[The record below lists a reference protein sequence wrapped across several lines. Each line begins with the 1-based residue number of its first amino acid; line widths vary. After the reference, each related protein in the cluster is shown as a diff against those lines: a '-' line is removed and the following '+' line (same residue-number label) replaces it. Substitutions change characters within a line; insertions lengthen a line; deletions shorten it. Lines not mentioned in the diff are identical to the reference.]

1 MAILG
6 GNAMLKIHTTLA
18 AACAVLALTAASQAG
33 AQDAA
38 EETREALDSMP
49 ALIAQM
55 ADKLRPVADSIGV
68 DISDLMREMEPLMR
82 AAFPTPPEGDASWAY
97 SFRFENNSSVTDSGA
112 ATEGRQTVL
121 ADAQAC
127 AALYP
132 LGGPVVHF
140 RRIHRDGLI
149 GHQCIMRT
157 YEDSAGVLISETY
170 AEGPDRHMSASY
182 AAAASVEDDPDAAR
196 ALFEPVVDS
205 NIGLAVELADLA
217 LESAIRAVPGGPD
230 PD

>member
-1 MAILG
+1 
-6 GNAMLKIHTTLA
+6 
-18 AACAVLALTAASQAG
+18 
-33 AQDAA
+33 
-38 EETREALDSMP
+38 MP

-55 ADKLRPVADSIGV
+55 AEKLRPLADSVGV
-68 DISDLMREMEPLMR
+68 DISDLMLEMEPMMR
-82 AAFPTPPEGDASWAY
+82 AAFPTPPEGDANWAY
-97 SFRFENNSSVTDSGA
+97 SFRFQNDNSVTDSGT

-149 GHQCIMRT
+149 GHQCIMRS

-196 ALFEPVVDS
+196 ALFEPVLDT
-205 NIGLAVELADLA
+205 NIDLAVELADLA
-217 LESAIRAVPGGPD
+217 LESAIKAVAGSED
-230 PD
+230 

>member
-1 MAILG
+1 MI
-6 GNAMLKIHTTLA
+6 KIHTTLA
-18 AACAVLALTAASQAG
+18 AACAVLTLSAASQAR

-38 EETREALDSMP
+38 GDTQAALDSIP
-49 ALIAQM
+49 AIIAEM
-55 ADKLRPVADSIGV
+55 TEKLRPLAESIGV
-68 DISDLMREMEPLMR
+68 DVPDLMRDMEPMMR

-97 SFRFENNSSVTDSGA
+97 SFKFENKNSVTDSGTE
-112 ATEGRQTVL
+112 TEGRQTVL

-140 RRIHRDGLI
+140 RRIHRDGLV
-149 GHQCIMRT
+149 GHQCILRT
-157 YEDSAGVLISETY
+157 YEDSMGVLISETY

-182 AAAASVEDDPDAAR
+182 AAAISVGDDPDVAR
-196 ALFEPVVDS
+196 AMFESVLDP

-217 LESAIRAVPGGPD
+217 LESAIRAVAGD
-230 PD
+230 

>member
-1 MAILG
+1 MT
-6 GNAMLKIHTTLA
+6 KIHTTLA
-18 AACAVLALTAASQAG
+18 AACAVLTLSAASQAR

-38 EETREALDSMP
+38 QETREVLDSMP

-55 ADKLRPVADSIGV
+55 TDKLRPLADSIGV
-68 DISDLMREMEPLMR
+68 DISDLMREMEPMMR

-97 SFRFENNSSVTDSGA
+97 SLRFENKNSVTGGGS
-112 ATEGRQTVL
+112 ATEGRQTIL

-140 RRIHRDGLI
+140 RRIRRDGLI

-157 YEDSAGVLISETY
+157 YEDSMGVLISETY

-182 AAAASVEDDPDAAR
+182 AAAGSVENNADAGH
-196 ALFEPVVDS
+196 ALFEPVLDS

-217 LESAIRAVPGGPD
+217 LESAIRAVAGD
-230 PD
+230 

>member
-1 MAILG
+1 MV
-6 GNAMLKIHTTLA
+6 KIHTALA
-18 AACAVLALTAASQAG
+18 AACAALALSAASQAR

-38 EETREALDSMP
+38 EETREVLDSMP
-49 ALIAQM
+49 ALMAQM
-55 ADKLRPVADSIGV
+55 TDKLRPLADAVGV
-68 DISDLMREMEPLMR
+68 DISDLMRGMEPMMR
-82 AAFPTPPEGDASWAY
+82 AAFPTPPEGDANWAY
-97 SFRFENNSSVTDSGA
+97 SFSFQNDNSVTDSGT

-157 YEDSAGVLISETY
+157 YDGSAGVLISETY
-170 AEGPDRHMSASY
+170 AEGADRHMSASY
-182 AAAASVEDDPDAAR
+182 AAAASVEGDSDAAR
-196 ALFEPVVDS
+196 ALFEPVLDT

-217 LESAIRAVPGGPD
+217 LESAIRAVAGGAD
-230 PD
+230 

>member
-1 MAILG
+1 MTR
-6 GNAMLKIHTTLA
+6 IHTMLA
-18 AACAVLALTAASQAG
+18 AACAVLTLSAASQAR

-38 EETREALDSMP
+38 EETREVLESMP
-49 ALIAQM
+49 ALM
-55 ADKLRPVADSIGV
+55 AEMTDKLRPLADSIGV
-68 DISDLMREMEPLMR
+68 DISDLMREMEPMMR
-82 AAFPTPPEGDASWAY
+82 AAFPTPPDGDASWAY
-97 SFRFENNSSVTDSGA
+97 SFRFQNHNSVTDSGS

-132 LGGPVVHF
+132 LGGQVVHF

-157 YEDSAGVLISETY
+157 YEDSMGILISETY
-170 AEGPDRHMSASY
+170 AEGPDRHMSARY
-182 AAAASVEDDPDAAR
+182 VAAGSVEDGPDAAS
-196 ALFEPVVDS
+196 ALFEPVLDT

-217 LESAIRAVPGGPD
+217 LESAIRAVPGGSD
-230 PD
+230 

>member
-1 MAILG
+1 MI
-6 GNAMLKIHTTLA
+6 KIHASLA
-18 AACAVLALTAASQAG
+18 AACAVLALSAASQAR

-38 EETREALDSMP
+38 EETREALESMP

-55 ADKLRPVADSIGV
+55 TEKLRPLAESVGV
-68 DISDLMREMEPLMR
+68 DISDLMREMEPMMR
-82 AAFPTPPEGDASWAY
+82 AAFPTPPEGDAHWAY
-97 SFRFENNSSVTDSGA
+97 SFRFQNDNSVTDSGSP
-112 ATEGRQTVL
+112 TEGRQTVL

-140 RRIHRDGLI
+140 RRIHRDGLV

-157 YEDSAGVLISETY
+157 YEDSMGVLISETY

-182 AAAASVEDDPDAAR
+182 AAAGSVEDDPDAAR
-196 ALFEPVVDS
+196 ALFDS
-205 NIGLAVELADLA
+205 VLDPNIGLAVELADLA
-217 LESAIRAVPGGPD
+217 LESAIRAVPGGSD
-230 PD
+230 

>member
-1 MAILG
+1 MT
-6 GNAMLKIHTTLA
+6 KVHTLLA
-18 AACAVLALTAASQAG
+18 TACAVLALSGASQAR
-33 AQDAA
+33 AQDTA
-38 EETREALDSMP
+38 EETREVLDSMP

-55 ADKLRPVADSIGV
+55 TDKLRPLAESVGV
-68 DISDLMREMEPLMR
+68 DISDLMREMEPMMR
-82 AAFPTPPEGDASWAY
+82 AAFPTPPEGDANWAY
-97 SFRFENNSSVTDSGA
+97 SFRFQNDTAVTDSGS

-149 GHQCIMRT
+149 GHQCVMRT
-157 YEDSAGVLISETY
+157 YEESMGVLMSETY
-170 AEGPDRHMSASY
+170 AEGTDRHMSASY
-182 AAAASVEDDPDAAR
+182 MAAGSVEDDPDAAR
-196 ALFEPVVDS
+196 ALFEPVLDS

-217 LESAIRAVPGGPD
+217 LESAVRAVAGSAD
-230 PD
+230 

>member
-1 MAILG
+1 MTIRSA
-6 GNAMLKIHTTLA
+6 LA
-18 AACAVLALTAASQAG
+18 AAVVGAVLTLSAASEAG

-38 EETREALDSMP
+38 QGTREALDSIP
-49 ALIAQM
+49 ALVAEM
-55 ADKLRPVADSIGV
+55 AVKLQPLADSIGV

-82 AAFPTPPEGDASWAY
+82 VAFPTPPESEANWAY
-97 SFRFENNSSVTDSGA
+97 SFTFDNTNVVTRGGA
-112 ATEGRQTVL
+112 APEGRQTVL
-121 ADAQAC
+121 SDAQAC

-140 RRIHRDGLI
+140 RRIRRDGLV

-157 YEDSAGVLISETY
+157 YEDSMGVLISETY
-170 AEGPDRHMSASY
+170 AEGADRHMSASY
-182 AAAASVEDDPDAAR
+182 AAAGSVENDADAAR

-217 LESAIRAVPGGPD
+217 VEAAVKAVGAD
-230 PD
+230 

>member
-1 MAILG
+1 MTR
-6 GNAMLKIHTTLA
+6 IHTMLA
-18 AACAVLALTAASQAG
+18 AACAVLTLSAASQAR

-38 EETREALDSMP
+38 EETREVLESMP
-49 ALIAQM
+49 ALM
-55 ADKLRPVADSIGV
+55 AEMTDKLRPLADSIGV
-68 DISDLMREMEPLMR
+68 DISDLMREMEPMMR
-82 AAFPTPPEGDASWAY
+82 AAFPTPPEGDANWAY
-97 SFRFENNSSVTDSGA
+97 SFRFQNNNSVTDSGT

-157 YEDSAGVLISETY
+157 YDGSMGILISETY

-182 AAAASVEDDPDAAR
+182 AAAGSVEDDPDAAR
-196 ALFEPVVDS
+196 ALFEPVLDT

-217 LESAIRAVPGGPD
+217 LESAIRAVPGGSD
-230 PD
+230 

>member
-1 MAILG
+1 MV
-6 GNAMLKIHTTLA
+6 KIHTALA
-18 AACAVLALTAASQAG
+18 AACAALALSAASHAR

-38 EETREALDSMP
+38 EETREVLDSMP

-55 ADKLRPVADSIGV
+55 TDKLRPLADSIGV
-68 DISDLMREMEPLMR
+68 DISDLMREMEPMMH

-97 SFRFENNSSVTDSGA
+97 SFRFENKNAVTDSGSP
-112 ATEGRQTVL
+112 TEGRQTVL

-140 RRIHRDGLI
+140 RRIHRDGLT
-149 GHQCIMRT
+149 GHQCVMRT
-157 YEDSAGVLISETY
+157 YEDSMGVLMSETY
-170 AEGPDRHMSASY
+170 AEGADRHMSASY
-182 AAAASVEDDPDAAR
+182 MAAGTVEDDPDAAR
-196 ALFEPVVDS
+196 ALFEPVVDP

-217 LESAIRAVPGGPD
+217 LESAVKAVAGGAD
-230 PD
+230 

>member
-1 MAILG
+1 MIR
-6 GNAMLKIHTTLA
+6 IHTTLA
-18 AACAVLALTAASQAG
+18 AACAVLTLSAVSQAH

-38 EETREALDSMP
+38 EETREALESMP

-55 ADKLRPVADSIGV
+55 TDKLRPLAESVGIDV
-68 DISDLMREMEPLMR
+68 SDLMREMEPMMR
-82 AAFPTPPEGDASWAY
+82 AAFPTAPEGDANWAY
-97 SFRFENNSSVTDSGA
+97 SFRFQNDNSVTDSGTV
-112 ATEGRQTVL
+112 TEGRRTVL

-157 YEDSAGVLISETY
+157 YDGSMGILISETY
-170 AEGPDRHMSASY
+170 AEGADRHMTASY
-182 AAAASVEDDPDAAR
+182 VAAASVEDDPDAAR
-196 ALFEPVVDS
+196 ALFEPVLDT

-217 LESAIRAVPGGPD
+217 VESAVKAVPGGAD
-230 PD
+230 

>member
-1 MAILG
+1 MI
-6 GNAMLKIHTTLA
+6 NIHTLFA
-18 AACAVLALTAASQAG
+18 AACAALALSAASQAR

-38 EETREALDSMP
+38 EETREVLDSMP
-49 ALIAQM
+49 ALMAQM
-55 ADKLRPVADSIGV
+55 TDKLRPLAESVGV
-68 DISDLMREMEPLMR
+68 DISDLMREMEPMMR

-97 SFRFENNSSVTDSGA
+97 SFRFQNDNSVTDNGT

-149 GHQCIMRT
+149 GHQCIMRA
-157 YEDSAGVLISETY
+157 YDGSMGILISETY
-170 AEGPDRHMSASY
+170 AEGSDRHMSASY

-196 ALFEPVVDS
+196 ALFEPVLDT

-217 LESAIRAVPGGPD
+217 IEGAVRAVPGGAD
-230 PD
+230 